1 MICISWE
8 KKKRKVNSFK
18 LNQNIQTFEF
28 IAHTHTHTQ
37 IEGRFHWI
45 KIKIKIIINLISVSF
60 PTQTDYFTDFLYF
73 LSNFLTNQT
82 ENTENVQSTVLH
94 KEIDSKKERKN
105 SNK

>member
-1 MICISWE
+1 MYLLG
-8 KKKRKVNSFK
+8 KKKKKVNSFK

-28 IAHTHTHTQ
+28 IAHTHTHPQ